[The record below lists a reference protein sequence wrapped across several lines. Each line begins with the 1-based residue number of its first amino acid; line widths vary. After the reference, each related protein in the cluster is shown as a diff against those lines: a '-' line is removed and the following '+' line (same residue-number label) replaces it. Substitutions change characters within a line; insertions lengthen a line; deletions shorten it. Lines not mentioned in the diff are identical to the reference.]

1 MKNSF
6 CLQLQ
11 SECAVEQKKKSIVVS
26 TTGHHIIINIK
37 AI

>member
-11 SECAVEQKKKSIVVS
+11 SECAVEQKKKVLLSQRLVITS
-26 TTGHHIIINIK
+26 L
-37 AI
+37 